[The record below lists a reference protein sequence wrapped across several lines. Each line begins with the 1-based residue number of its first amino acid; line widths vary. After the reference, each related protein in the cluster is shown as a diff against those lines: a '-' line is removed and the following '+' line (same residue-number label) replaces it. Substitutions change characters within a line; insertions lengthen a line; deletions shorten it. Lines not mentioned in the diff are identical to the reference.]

1 METRMRRYAPQASP
15 ERTKV
20 WTEPP
25 QKHHHH
31 TQERHQGGRIPV
43 VYYLYRNFHL
53 EHPHFIEVPISSP
66 EGLYLR
72 DVIERLNVLRGKG
85 MAAMYSWSC
94 KRSYKNGFVWH
105 DLFEDDLILPAQGN
119 EYVLKGSELVDQ
131 TPPDRN
137 NHGNLKQP
145 PQDPSPSNYKGQE
158 ASCSPSSAGFAI
170 KETKLP
176 PPSPKHPLPP
186 PSMQEA
192 ELFLSTHRL
201 SSVGNFSPEPGGR
214 SAPPSVAG
222 SPNPADY
229 KICKPLVG
237 SQDASTQTEDGE
249 VRRTPRKVRNAGASI
264 SDSSPLNDCNEGQ
277 NEQALRLK
285 REPEIVI
292 AGRSPATTISSD
304 TSSRRMNTLESLM
317 QDEVNKRNNL
327 SVLEGEE
334 VFHPSGP
341 KFKATSM
348 LMHLITCGSTTVK
361 NHYGF
366 GFAPIYRPRF
376 TDVNYTSP
384 LSANS
389 LVMGEINNCLAESQ
403 REIGKGLKQN
413 ESFGRSIIE
422 TKYKEEISGF
432 PSTKQSSSIG
442 ENRILNMTSSTRD
455 SKKEVDSSR
464 SKFLPKTMKLATSK
478 HSRNDRN
485 ESTAIPVSDTR
496 TSSVTPDICK
506 SSPFGSS
513 NVGSKQIIGSSSV
526 NGTSARLDTSGN
538 RIPSQEKVIKIEERL
553 TSGARVIIQS
563 GSRSDDSEGGSD

>member
-72 DVIERLNVLRGKG
+72 DVIERLNVLRGKK

-105 DLFEDDLILPAQGN
+105 DLSEDDLILPAQGN
-119 EYVLKGSELVDQ
+119 EYVLKGSEIVDQ

-137 NHGNLKQP
+137 NHGNLKHP
-145 PQDPSPSNYKGQE
+145 PQDPSPSNYKGLE
-158 ASCSPSSAGFAI
+158 ASCSPSSSAFAI

-176 PPSPKHPLPP
+176 PVSPKHPSAP

-201 SSVGNFSPEPGGR
+201 GSLGNFSPEPGGR

-222 SPNPADY
+222 SPNPSEY
-229 KICKPLVG
+229 KISKPLVG

-249 VRRTPRKVRNAGASI
+249 VPRTRKVRNAGASI
-264 SDSSPLNDCNEGQ
+264 SDSSPLNGC

-292 AGRSPATTISSD
+292 AGRSSATTISSD
-304 TSSRRMNTLESLM
+304 TSSGRMNTLESLM
-317 QDEVNKRNNL
+317 QDEVNRRNNL

-341 KFKATSM
+341 KFKAASM

-376 TDVNYTSP
+376 TDGNFTSP

-389 LVMGEINNCLAESQ
+389 LAMGEINCIAESQ

-422 TKYKEEISGF
+422 TKYKEEISGH
-432 PSTKQSSSIG
+432 PSVKQSSSIG
-442 ENRILNMTSSTRD
+442 ENRILNMSYSTRD
-455 SKKEVDSSR
+455 SIREVDSSL
-464 SKFLPKTMKLATSK
+464 SKFLPKTIKLASSK

-496 TSSVTPDICK
+496 TSSATPDICK
-506 SSPFGSS
+506 SSPFSSS
-513 NVGSKQIIGSSSV
+513 NGGSKRIIGSSLV
-526 NGTSARLDTSGN
+526 NETSARLDTFEN
-538 RIPSQEKVIKIEERL
+538 KIPSQEKVIKIEERL